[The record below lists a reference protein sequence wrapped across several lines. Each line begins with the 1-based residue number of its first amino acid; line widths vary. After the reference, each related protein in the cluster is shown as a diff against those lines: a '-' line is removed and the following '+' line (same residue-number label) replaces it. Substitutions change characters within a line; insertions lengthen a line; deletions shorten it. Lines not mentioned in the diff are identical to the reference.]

1 MKWFVFRIIK
11 LVRRFCMR
19 SWRRIVSLA
28 FVSALLLSCVS
39 VGVTNV
45 QEVKAVAVA
54 DDYAMLAEA
63 LKVIVTYACSAA
75 GATNS
80 DIVATTSSENI
91 TEFKG
96 AQQYVH
102 DTFSGD
108 SSFSRIF
115 KFNPVTMLK
124 VEKEIAKSAI
134 AGGRILRKSFLKK
147 VWSQYKVTT
156 DVKDRIPDLSEED
169 ELKVEI
175 FAHEWVKN
183 LSINP
188 PNNNDNDDDNDDDS
202 DDYDEHGQYKPKGMD
217 EPFVLDT
224 KALGAVPSMV
234 AFKVI
239 YTLTKFLNEEDAEKQ
254 FEKDNYSW
262 QWWKDSSMSQYS
274 PLGNYL
280 CLSPFLRVSSKEKFF
295 TYTDSDNNKYDGKN
309 YYLGFG
315 YDFISNSYYASA
327 SYKYYPITF
336 LDNNKPK
343 FIIATDNKGVHG
355 SDKLVSGGFFE
366 KNDVYCG
373 KELTAIDSF
382 SSSFQLTN
390 LYNDSYVIDWNDN
403 FVNNAVKNYSTLPSG
418 TVCDMPWVLKCKDK
432 NDADKVVSMIKTGNF
447 SKDDIMP
454 YLVDGWKS
462 NRKKSWQTVDDDG
475 KTAKKIVESGKAD
488 KYTTK
493 GKKKKSDGTT
503 ETGAKGVTWKSF
515 VDGMSQIGDFS
526 SSAVGVS
533 SLLGEQTDLTSKI
546 TYPSFKDYPETI
558 TRPDTETG
566 TETDTE
572 TGTGT
577 GTGTE
582 TGTETGTGTGT
593 GTDTDKDEKLEDIKP
608 DETKTPQLL
617 KKFPF
622 CIPWDVVDLVSS
634 VSAEKKAPRWELPFK
649 MGNEIFGYK
658 VDEKIVIDFSKYE
671 SLAVI
676 CRWFFRIMFI
686 LGLVMITRYLIKG

>member
-1 MKWFVFRIIK
+1 MKCFVFRVIK
-11 LVRRFCMR
+11 LVRRLCR
-19 SWRRIVSLA
+19 RQWRRIVSLA

-39 VGVTNV
+39 VK
-45 QEVKAVAVA
+45 VKAVAVV

-80 DIVATTSSENI
+80 DIVTTTSSENI

-188 PNNNDNDDDNDDDS
+188 PNNNDNDDDDEDS
-202 DDYDEHGQYKPKGMD
+202 DDYDEHGQYKPRGTD
-217 EPFVLDT
+217 EPFVLDE

-239 YTLTKFLNEEDAEKQ
+239 YTLTKFLNEENAEKAYDSDVYT
-254 FEKDNYSW
+254 FD
-262 QWWKDSSMSQYS
+262 WWKNSVMKSNNGFDVA
-274 PLGNYL
+274 
-280 CLSPFLRVSSKEKFF
+280 PFLHVQSLNEKLFLGKTGEGIPF
-295 TYTDSDNNKYDGKN
+295 AGKDYYIGFSWDFCKSYNNGSDR
-309 YYLGFG
+309 F
-315 YDFISNSYYASA
+315 
-327 SYKYYPITF
+327 YPLMYI
-336 LDNNKPK
+336 DDNKPK
-343 FIIATDNKGVHG
+343 FKISTNVNKIY
-355 SDKLVSGGFFE
+355 SDEPLSNGFWIGGDF
-366 KNDVYCG
+366 V
-373 KELTAIDSF
+373 
-382 SSSFQLTN
+382 
-390 LYNDSYVIDWNDN
+390 
-403 FVNNAVKNYSTLPSG
+403 FVNHTKFRVFDTWFYPNADYNSQYASNWNSALIDNAISNYNTCVPGLL
-418 TVCDMPWVLKCKDK
+418 CEMPYVLKCKNK
-432 NDADKVVSMIKTGNF
+432 TDADALDKKIKSGLIT
-447 SKDDIMP
+447 SDDIMP

-493 GKKKKSDGTT
+493 GKKKKSDGTM

-546 TYPSFKDYPETI
+546 TYPSSKDYPETI
-558 TRPDTETG
+558 TKPDTETG

-572 TGTGT
+572 TGTGTGT

-622 CIPWDVVDLVSS
+622 CIPWDVVDLVTS

-658 VDEKIVIDFSKYE
+658 VDEKVIIDLSKYE
-671 SLAVI
+671 SLAII